1 MIKSLI
7 IFTASIIRYII
18 RGIISLLAMLFG
30 LLALVVVFIVSC
42 LFVLFSK
49 IKTKTKKYYE
59 KIRLHFHCYINSHR
73 QRGFGF

>member
-1 MIKSLI
+1 MIKSLVL
-7 IFTASIIRYII
+7 FTASILRYII

-42 LFVLFSK
+42 PIVLYSK

-59 KIRLHFHCYINSHR
+59 KIRLHFYCYIS
-73 QRGFGF
+73 GYWIYF